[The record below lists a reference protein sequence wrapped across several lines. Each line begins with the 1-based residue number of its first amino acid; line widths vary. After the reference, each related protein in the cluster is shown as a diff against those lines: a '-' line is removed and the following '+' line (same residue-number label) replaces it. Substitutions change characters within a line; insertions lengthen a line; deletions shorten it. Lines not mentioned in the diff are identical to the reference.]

1 MKCFISFIW
10 GAVALSCLQ
19 ALNIC
24 GYGFWMRLSASLF
37 FSAIVQIIA
46 DFKKTEHRKEKNNG
60 TRCS

>member
-19 ALNIC
+19 ALTLC
-24 GYGFWMRLSASLF
+24 GYSCWVQLAASLF

-46 DFKKTEHRKEKNNG
+46 DFKKTDYRKEQ
-60 TRCS
+60 R